1 MACIS
6 KLASGFAYDCDT
18 GSTGLESA
26 LIINKEDIASFIV
39 APLDVVGSALALKD
53 LTLAASAKAYKIDTP
68 KRVLVTSESL
78 KVNEGAPN
86 MYTHSVALTDT
97 GDQNAAFVLKFQGM
111 ANGSFVVFTRGANK
125 KNRVFGLYYGLSAS
139 SVERSSADN
148 GGWISLTLETPE
160 QFIGEDFLG
169 LSDELYTSL
178 YNAAVY

>member
-6 KLASGFAYDCDT
+6 KLEGGFEYDCHT
-18 GSTGLESA
+18 GATGLQSA
-26 LIINKEDIASFIV
+26 IIINKEDIASFTV
-39 APLDVVGSALALKD
+39 APYSGAGRALALTA

-86 MYTHSVALTDT
+86 MYNHSVTLTAT
-97 GDQNAAFVLKFQGM
+97 GEQNAAFIQKFQGVP
-111 ANGSFVVFTRGANK
+111 NGSFVVLARGTNL
-125 KNRVFGLYYGLSAS
+125 KNRVFGLYYGLSAT

-148 GGWISLTLETPE
+148 GGWVSLTLETPE